1 VWSAKVSNDAGKA
14 VSASADFTAKLWDT
28 YTGEALETLPHEHI
42 VRSVDISSSQ
52 TLIATGGNEKKLR
65 TFDLAHAC
73 KSRDVGHHDGI
84 IKSVVWGRSD
94 SSDTTIVTSG
104 DDKKVIWWDTRSPV
118 AIAEFTADDMITSM
132 EQSVDAN
139 IITVTAG
146 KTVRV
151 FDSTSHALTKTLVFD
166 YEVSSVSVHPNYQ
179 RLVAGGSADP
189 WVRIHDYET
198 GKQLELI
205 KGHHGPVHCVSYA
218 PNGFLFAT
226 GSEDGTVRLHKET
239 TDIYGL
245 WQT

>member
-14 VSASADFTAKLWDT
+14 VSASADFTAWAYPFLSFSIAYFLSKLWDT

-52 TLIATGGNEKKLR
+52 TIIATGGNEKKLR

-118 AIAEFTADDMITSM
+118 AVAEFTTDDMITSM

-151 FDSTSHALTKTLVFD
+151 FDSTSYKPQFYFHT
-166 YEVSSVSVHPNYQ
+166 
-179 RLVAGGSADP
+179 
-189 WVRIHDYET
+189 
-198 GKQLELI
+198 
-205 KGHHGPVHCVSYA
+205 C
-218 PNGFLFAT
+218 
-226 GSEDGTVRLHKET
+226 
-239 TDIYGL
+239 
-245 WQT
+245 